1 MDRET
6 YPETFNN
13 VDYTNGR
20 ILITPH
26 GTDPVYC
33 GIRGNTPEAVK
44 KAWGILKPLDKIER
58 TCIFVTNQGT
68 DAHLRNVKKV
78 CELKPYD
85 CAAVEGIV
93 SENPKTIAGGHV
105 LFSLSD
111 GTGAI
116 KCAAYAPTGDFRDIV
131 KKLVCGDRI
140 KAYGGISR
148 YPDTLNLEKIE
159 ILELAGVF

>member
-1 MDRET
+1 M
-6 YPETFNN
+6 
-13 VDYTNGR
+13 
-20 ILITPH
+20 
-26 GTDPVYC
+26 
-33 GIRGNTPEAVK
+33 
-44 KAWGILKPLDKIER
+44 
-58 TCIFVTNQGT
+58 
-68 DAHLRNVKKV
+68 KKV

-159 ILELAGVF
+159 ILELAGVFLRDPPVCCGKRCHLLAEARA